1 MPFSI
6 FAESELIAIQRAMD
20 MDLPELQSNSVLRQ
34 AMEEVE
40 ANNATQDGV
49 AYVRSILS
57 SLQTAIT
64 KRDELQASGV
74 GELKKTE
81 VNSEYVLEY
90 FASGSKVGGSELA
103 INRSI
108 SEQRKRLRKAL
119 GIRRNNGIPFVWPSG
134 RANRTIRGID
144 GLTSNF

>member
-6 FAESELIAIQRAMD
+6 FAESELIAIQRSME
-20 MDLPELQSNSVLRQ
+20 MDLSELESNSILRQ
-34 AMEEVE
+34 AMEDVE
-40 ANNATQDGV
+40 ANNAAQDGV

-64 KRDELQASGV
+64 KRDDLQSSGV

-90 FASGSKVGGSELA
+90 FGSGSKVGGGELA
-103 INRSI
+103 TNRFI
-108 SEQRKRLRKAL
+108 AEQRKRLRKAL